1 MARLKDVPVQGRAA
15 GPKVSTKVR
24 SVRLKAFRRWLD
36 TPATVVGLTVL
47 LVLLLAG
54 LLAPFLTPYGPATI
68 AIRERL
74 LPPGSE
80 HLLGT
85 DHLGRDI
92 ATRMLFG
99 ARLSVAVGTLVVIF
113 SSAIGI
119 AMGLLGGYNRRFGD
133 LVMRMI
139 DGIMAFPGLVFALA
153 LIAAL
158 GSSFFN
164 VVLALS
170 FVYVPRIARV
180 VHASVLSLR
189 NEEYVVAAEALGGR
203 EARVLLR
210 HILPNT
216 LGPVVVQST
225 FIFAYAVIAEAS
237 LSFLGVG
244 LPPGTASWGVILS
257 EGRNYMLG
265 APWITLFP
273 GIAIF
278 VLVLGLNLLGDTLRD
293 ILDPKVT

>member
-1 MARLKDVPVQGRAA
+1 MARPKDVPRAA

-36 TPATVVGLTVL
+36 TPATVVGLAVL
-47 LVLLLAG
+47 LALLLAG

-113 SSAIGI
+113 SSAVGI
-119 AMGLLGGYNRRFGD
+119 VMGLLGGYNRRFGD
-133 LVMRMI
+133 LMMRMI

-293 ILDPKVT
+293 ILDPKVS

>member
-1 MARLKDVPVQGRAA
+1 MARPKDVPRAA

-36 TPATVVGLTVL
+36 TPATVVGLAVL
-47 LVLLLAG
+47 LALLLAG

-99 ARLSVAVGTLVVIF
+99 ARLSVAVGTLVVIL
-113 SSAIGI
+113 SSAVGI
-119 AMGLLGGYNRRFGD
+119 VMGLLGGYNRRFGD
-133 LVMRMI
+133 LMMRMI